1 MESPHRAPSTACSTL
16 LGPTRHSGPLG
27 SRLSPGGNPS
37 RSPPTGPLALRVAPC
52 WGPQDIPD
60 SLSPVCR
67 PDSND
72 FLRFSFVAK
81 ISSGSL
87 QSRRDVWSDPEV
99 AAPHAVA
106 GAGGGAAGGSVR
118 SLAARA
124 LHLLQ
129 ENAPQDLL
137 LLQTFRTLSL
147 GRLMIYPGPV
157 AEPGRC
163 LAAIRCHCQIG
174 AIAAR

>member
-1 MESPHRAPSTACSTL
+1 MTWQCSCAAELAPSTACSTW
-16 LGPTRHSGPLG
+16 LGP
-27 SRLSPGGNPS
+27 N
-37 RSPPTGPLALRVAPC
+37 
-52 WGPQDIPD
+52 IPD
-60 SLSPVCR
+60 WVQI
-67 PDSND
+67 
-72 FLRFSFVAK
+72 VAK
-81 ISSGSL
+81 ISSGPL